1 MPVRKAARLFDI
13 PRTTL
18 RDRLSGRI
26 HIDTVTTKLPL
37 LSQLE
42 EVKLVNHIKTMAS
55 YGYGYTRQICVNLA
69 SDMAVQV
76 GKRTKEQPLTL
87 KWMRGFLKRQLELRV
102 LKPRG
107 LDYNT
112 AKLTSKAT
120 VDKYFGD
127 LERCLSKH
135 GLTDKPHLIF
145 NLDEKGI
152 TTEHKPPAI
161 VGTSSC
167 CPPAVTSGCGKTTT
181 ILGCISAS
189 GMALPPFLFFQVN
202 A

>member
-1 MPVRKAARLFDI
+1 MSFLLLFHSPRKKQVPSKSYSNEALTNAYKECKENRISIRKAAKLFDI

-26 HIDTVTTKLPL
+26 HIDTVITKLPL

-42 EVKLVNHIKTMAS
+42 EVKLANHIKTMAS
-55 YGYGYTRQICVNLA
+55 YSYGYTRQECVNLA

-87 KWMRGFLKRQLELRV
+87 KWMRGSLKRWPELQV

-107 LDYNT
+107 LEHSR
-112 AKLTSKAT
+112 AKLTPKTT
-120 VDKYFGD
+120 VDKYFEN

-152 TTEHKPPAI
+152 TTEHKPPYI
-161 VGTSSC
+161 VGT
-167 CPPAVTSGCGKTTT
+167 
-181 ILGCISAS
+181 
-189 GMALPPFLFFQVN
+189 
-202 A
+202 